1 MEPIAVKCRSVLN
14 YLNFHGSEHIGKEES
29 RGEKSNVNYALRKL
43 ISFRYNDI
51 LRCDSCT
58 EKGKAIGYCNTC
70 SGFID
75 QSCLGFH
82 QRILKWRRHKYFI
95 FDTAR
100 KDRQITDFVPE
111 YACQIKKHDNG
122 VVDAYCRKCKVAACN
137 KCIKRHRKKCRTI
150 NSLQEWYHLLQV
162 VIKTKDIVENLIR
175 TIPRRRNEEKFTILS
190 IIVVW
195 LDQTLGIGCNT
206 MPYSPIKER
215 LELAASTENQSYY
228 IASNTVVD
236 KFCEIQQELQR
247 EFYCPLDV
255 LDGVQREVD
264 RQTVEQHD
272 RQHRHTEDTTTLKQT
287 INSNQIEDFIEEE
300 NMSSSTEESSSSD
313 DQSNS
318 ESGFSHQ
325 TYQTQM
331 TVPDPIGNM
340 DQGRFQQVSDDL
352 GEDNLENNVP
362 IEKDIKILHEARLET
377 FERVHSDE

>member
-1 MEPIAVKCRSVLN
+1 MIYFDVIHVQRRAKLSVT
-14 YLNFHGSEHIGKEES
+14 
-29 RGEKSNVNYALRKL
+29 V
-43 ISFRYNDI
+43 
-51 LRCDSCT
+51 
-58 EKGKAIGYCNTC
+58 NTC

-100 KDRQITDFVPE
+100 KDRQITDFAPE

-195 LDQTLGIGCNT
+195 LDQTLRIGCNT

-215 LELAASTENQSYY
+215 LELAASTKNQSYY

-247 EFYCPLDV
+247 EFHCPLDV
-255 LDGVQREVD
+255 LDGMQRE
-264 RQTVEQHD
+264 
-272 RQHRHTEDTTTLKQT
+272 
-287 INSNQIEDFIEEE
+287 
-300 NMSSSTEESSSSD
+300 
-313 DQSNS
+313 
-318 ESGFSHQ
+318 
-325 TYQTQM
+325 
-331 TVPDPIGNM
+331 
-340 DQGRFQQVSDDL
+340 VSDDL